1 MTILNKWKVETTV
14 ESTLKTEKHLINR
27 QSMYVFDRTNNDQSR
42 VNQTALRK
50 QDLQTLTRNTNTKH
64 QIYTDDNYDKMNI
77 FKSLDSN
84 TSLKVAKYD
93 TSIDISLF
101 DTGASRSGTNN

>member
-50 QDLQTLTRNTNTKH
+50 
-64 QIYTDDNYDKMNI
+64 
-77 FKSLDSN
+77 
-84 TSLKVAKYD
+84 
-93 TSIDISLF
+93 
-101 DTGASRSGTNN
+101 